1 MTRKESLAFI
11 YNADV
16 VEKNK
21 LIETI
26 GEKFFNEF
34 CSIGFITTNI
44 GTRYWLTDLGR
55 QYCFEMFG

>member
-1 MTRKESLAFI
+1 MTRKESLAYI
-11 YNADV
+11 YNMDV

-26 GEKFFNEF
+26 GEKYFNEF

-44 GTRYWLTDLGR
+44 GTHYWLTDLGM
-55 QYCFEMFG
+55 QYCFEMFN